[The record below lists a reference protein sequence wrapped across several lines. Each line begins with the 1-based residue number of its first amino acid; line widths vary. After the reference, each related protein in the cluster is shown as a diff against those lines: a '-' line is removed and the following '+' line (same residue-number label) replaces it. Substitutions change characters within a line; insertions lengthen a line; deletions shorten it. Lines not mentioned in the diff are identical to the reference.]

1 MQGLFER
8 VKADFDWIKF
18 RVGHKFAFRAPR
30 TVFFEDCRGE
40 SDMLKNS
47 VQVNNEVMLK
57 KSVQNDPN
65 LAEQIFYLL
74 LFHEIGH
81 AVLGHKDF
89 LTDVERLKME
99 RAAWEEA
106 RKFCKK
112 YKVFY
117 DEDRVESEMDTYRDW
132 LHGRS
137 VCKICGLTRFQTL
150 DGQYHCPR
158 CNEILGIMGK
168 K

>member
-1 MQGLFER
+1 MQGFFER

-30 TVFFEDCRGE
+30 TVFFEDYRSE
-40 SDMLKNS
+40 SD
-47 VQVNNEVMLK
+47 VLK
-57 KSVQNDPN
+57 KSVQYNPN
-65 LAEQIFYLL
+65 STEQIFYLL

-112 YKVFY
+112 YDVFY
-117 DEDRVESEMDTYRDW
+117 DEDRVEREMDTYRDW
-132 LHGRS
+132 LHSRS
-137 VCKICGLTRFQTL
+137 VCKTCGLTRFQTL

-158 CNEILGIMGK
+158 CNEILGILGK